1 MLDPKAIDILPD
13 LLESMFDSIIIDQNE
28 RIIFFSESYARDAGI
43 NSSDVIGKK
52 VQDVITN
59 SRLPIVMKTGI
70 EESVQAVSST
80 VVLSGKKQS
89 ITPLHFCN
97 RVPIRKNGD
106 PNNEVIGAFAYSF
119 FADLANV
126 NEMRKQLD
134 ALKKQDK
141 LIMEHL
147 NEIYKPAFALDSIKG
162 SSTLMTQLRDLIV
175 RVAPSNLTVTITGE
189 TGTGK
194 ELIASAIHE
203 YSSRTNNPFIK
214 INCAAIPESLIESE
228 LFGYDPGTFTG
239 ALKNGKIGKFEL
251 ANHGTILLDEIGE
264 LPLAM
269 QSKLL
274 RVLQEQ
280 ELERVG
286 GKNPIPLDVRVI
298 CSTNRNL
305 KSMVEE
311 GTFRSDLYYRINVV
325 EIQAPP
331 LKDRLDDIPELCEH
345 FVEKCKQNSL
355 SQVSAIEPTVYELLK
370 SYSWPGNIRELEHV
384 IECACVMTRSGTL
397 KLEDFDFF
405 LKRIGTDSLNL
416 AVGKDIFTQQQTV
429 PTYSSAAGSLE
440 DMRRQVLQN
449 EKKTILTILDKC
461 HGNISEAAKQ
471 LDISRSSLYRKLKQ
485 HKIYPYDK

>member
-1 MLDPKAIDILPD
+1 MFDPKAIEILPD
-13 LLESMFDSIIIDQNE
+13 LMESMFDSIIIDQDE

-43 NSSDVIGKK
+43 NSADVIGKK
-52 VQDVITN
+52 VQDVISN
-59 SRLPIVMKTGI
+59 SRLPIIMRTGT
-70 EESVQAVSST
+70 EECVQAVSST
-80 VVLSGKKQS
+80 VLSGTTQN

-97 RVPIRKNGD
+97 RIPIRKSGD
-106 PNNEVIGAFAYSF
+106 PGGEIIGAFAYSF
-119 FADLANV
+119 LADLNV
-126 NEMRKQLD
+126 NDMRKQLD
-134 ALKKQDK
+134 ALKKQDR
-141 LIMEHL
+141 LIMDHL
-147 NEIYKPAFALDSIKG
+147 TEIYKPAFALDSIKG
-162 SSTLMTQLRDLIV
+162 SSVLMSQLRDLIV
-175 RVAPSNLTVTITGE
+175 RVAPSDLTVTITGE

-203 YSSRTNNPFIK
+203 YSSRANNPFIK
-214 INCAAIPESLIESE
+214 INCAAIPENLIESE

-311 GTFRSDLYYRINVV
+311 GTFRSDLYYRINVI

-331 LKDRLDDIPELCEH
+331 LKDRLDDIPELCGH
-345 FVEKCKQNSL
+345 FVEKCRDNSL
-355 SQVSAIEPTVYELLK
+355 SQVTDIDPAVYELLR
-370 SYSWPGNIRELEHV
+370 SYTWPGNIRELEHV

-397 KLEDFDFF
+397 SLEDFDFF
-405 LKRIGTDSLNL
+405 LKRMGSNSLDLPVGKELFTQQQAFPAYSAGTDSL
-416 AVGKDIFTQQQTV
+416 D
-429 PTYSSAAGSLE
+429 

-449 EKKTILTILDKC
+449 EKKAIQTALDKF
-461 HGNISEAAKQ
+461 HGNVSAAAKH
-471 LDISRSSLYRKLKQ
+471 LGISRSSLYRKLKQ
-485 HKIYPYDK
+485 HRIYPYDK